1 MLSCMALLVVLTKF
15 WEISI
20 LTTQGSQVVIEKQ
33 LSIAKGAA
41 AKGDFQRAFML
52 FAELQKLNP
61 KRGDVCFY
69 FGAALLSV
77 EEFDAAIKQLSLA
90 CQLLPTQH
98 EPLFKLA
105 DAFEIVN
112 SVADVETVIKFALIQ
127 FPEHPEVIYRAA
139 NFYREVGQLSKADK
153 LATECITYS
162 NDKLLS
168 SYAWLLKLNLGQIQ
182 DINQAYDALSA
193 LNNINPKLV
202 NVSDNIP
209 CSASDSAIDKN
220 LKMIVNYALGR
231 YFELVNKTE
240 LAFSHWKIA
249 NALQLS
255 MCDYRVNDLSALFT
269 AIKANSTK
277 PKIHSGKNSDFTP
290 IFILGLPRTGSTL
303 LEQMLCQHPDV
314 SSLGEQPIIANQ
326 VANFA
331 AHHAQQ
337 PYPLFMPELN
347 TSKGQEICQ
356 QAAHIYDKAIKKR
369 QLKTPFVIDKL
380 PANFQ
385 SIGFIKSLFPHAKI
399 IHLTRQF
406 ADTGLSIFKNHFEA
420 NEPYLCD
427 LEELSAYHQLHQ
439 NLMQHWQEI
448 YQDEIFEMAYE
459 TLVSQPQAA
468 IQQVLTFCG
477 LSHQQQCW
485 QNNDDDSDKHKIVRM
500 IKTLSSAQVTEP
512 VHQRAIGQHSKYAAY
527 LKENGLVD
535 DQHNPPII

>member
-1 MLSCMALLVVLTKF
+1 M
-15 WEISI
+15 
-20 LTTQGSQVVIEKQ
+20 QDSQLFFEKQ
-33 LSIAKGAA
+33 LSIAKDAV
-41 AKGDFQRAFML
+41 AKDDFQRAFTL
-52 FAELQKLNP
+52 FSELQKLDP

-69 FGAALLSV
+69 FGSALLSV
-77 EEFDAAIKQLSLA
+77 EEFDAAVQQLSLA
-90 CQLLPTQH
+90 CQLLPTHH

-105 DAFEIVN
+105 DAFETVN
-112 SVADVETVIKFALIQ
+112 SVTDVETVIKFALAQ

-139 NFYREVGQLSKADK
+139 NFYREVGQLGKADK
-153 LATECITYS
+153 LASECIVYS

-168 SYAWLLKLNLGQIQ
+168 SYAWLLKLNLGQMQ
-182 DINQAYDALSA
+182 DINQAYEALSA
-193 LNNINPKLV
+193 INNNKSRTVNISNNIPHN
-202 NVSDNIP
+202 S
-209 CSASDSAIDKN
+209 SDSATDKK
-220 LKMIVNYALGR
+220 LEMIVNYALGR
-231 YFELVNKTE
+231 YFELVNKTAQ
-240 LAFSHWKIA
+240 AFRHWKIA
-249 NALQLS
+249 NSLQLS

-269 AIKANSTK
+269 AIKANSNK
-277 PKIHSGKNSDFTP
+277 PKTHSGKNSGFTP

-303 LEQMLCQHPDV
+303 LEQMLCQHSDV

-337 PYPLFMPELN
+337 PYPLFMPELS
-347 TSKGQEICQ
+347 TPKGHEICQ
-356 QAAHIYDKAIKKR
+356 QAANIYEKAIRKR

-385 SIGFIKSLFPHAKI
+385 SIGFIKSIFPHAKI

-406 ADTGLSIFKNHFEA
+406 ADTGLSIFKNHFAA

-427 LEELSAYHQLHQ
+427 LKELSAYHQLHHT
-439 NLMQHWQEI
+439 LMQHWEEV
-448 YQDEIFEMAYE
+448 YPNEIFEIAYE
-459 TLVSQPQAA
+459 NLVSQPHVS

-485 QNNDDDSDKHKIVRM
+485 QSNNDDNDKHKALRM

-512 VHQRAIGQHSKYAAY
+512 IHQRAIGQHSKYAAY

-535 DQHNPPII
+535 YQHNPPII